1 MAEPGRPFSF
11 LSLFKCPVK
20 VNMFGTSG
28 THESR
33 LLERTMTRLYKG
45 ETLGS
50 ILNGLTW
57 SDRMI
62 VLRKEKDLMKYLKRF
77 KELCAE

>member
-1 MAEPGRPFSF
+1 
-11 LSLFKCPVK
+11 
-20 VNMFGTSG
+20 
-28 THESR
+28 
-33 LLERTMTRLYKG
+33 MTRLYKG

-62 VLRKEKDLMKYLKRF
+62 VLRREKDLMKYLKRF
-77 KELCAE
+77 KELSAE